1 MQVRYLTRSAV
12 LLALAV
18 AVQMIGL
25 PQLVTGSAVNT
36 VLYLTTWAAPPL
48 YGVLVGSLT
57 PVIAF
62 WRGIMPAGPLVP
74 FIAVG
79 NGILVL
85 VFWASQRLVRL
96 AGERYERYAG
106 REPGTPSG
114 SRAFGWVTG
123 GLVGVLAAAGL
134 KAGFLAF
141 SVARLVHV
149 PPKLVAAMQW
159 PQLVTALMGGVI
171 ALALYSVL
179 RPVFSRQG
187 TI

>member
-18 AVQMIGL
+18 AVQMMGL

-85 VFWASQRLVRL
+85 VFWASQRLVQL
-96 AGERYERYAG
+96 AGQRHAG
-106 REPGTPSG
+106 HPPRTPRG
-114 SRAFGWVTG
+114 SYGWVMG
-123 GLVGVLAAAGL
+123 GLAGVLAAASL

-149 PPKLVAAMQW
+149 PPQLVAAMQW
-159 PQLVTALMGGVI
+159 PQLVTALTGGVI

-187 TI
+187 TMG